1 MPLRNVVRRMVAG
14 YRLMNIERCSAAERP
29 MPVTIVGGTVP
40 FMVQQQPVAIPV
52 QAMQPQSVTVP
63 VYTMQPQPITI
74 PIKIQTSGDEE
85 ELEKRMVEKGFMPK
99 RRASIALEGWGIPV
113 YSTKVDVEGA
123 WEQEVERA
131 KVELNYL
138 LIPKKPEKDE
148 KVYASAKI
156 FWDEKNNRYD
166 YELKESEFTEKLK
179 EVTAKVKTLLEQKM
193 DVDFT
198 KLKRFE
204 AVGYL
209 HKKVDEILGY
219 YGSGLTKHEKDVMH
233 YYMERDFIGLGK
245 IEALMQDDNIED
257 ISCDG
262 VGIPIFI
269 FHRDPKIGSVSSN
282 IMFESKEELDSF
294 IMRLTQLCGKS
305 LSVSS
310 PLVDGSLP
318 DGSRLQATLATDIA
332 RRGSNFTIRKFS
344 QEPLTPVNL
353 LNNST
358 IDVQQL
364 AFLWLAVDY
373 GRSIL
378 VSGGTASGKTS
389 LLNVLS
395 LFIRPERKIISIEDT
410 PELKL
415 PHTHWVPTVA
425 RVPISMGREMG
436 GVSAVGEIDLF
447 DLLKESV
454 RQRPDYTIVGEVRG
468 KEAYVLFQQMATG
481 HPSLATI
488 HAENELKLVD
498 RLTTPPI
505 ELPSS
510 LLANLDIIVFL
521 MRGRYRDKHVRR
533 VNEILEIIGV
543 DPKTQKPVTN
553 QIFRWDPIKDKFE
566 ISSKSV
572 TLKKIGD
579 MNGMSE
585 KQVVEELKR
594 RMFVLDW
601 MNRHCVTSYI
611 DVFTVFS
618 MYYAYPEKVL
628 NMILAEIE
636 AMGEAGEA

>member
-1 MPLRNVVRRMVAG
+1 MPIKDILQRMVSG
-14 YRLMNIERCSAAERP
+14 YRLINSLKYSIAERP
-29 MPVTIVGGTVP
+29 APLILLGSAAHKINERPVT
-40 FMVQQQPVAIPV
+40 IPV
-52 QAMQPQSVTVP
+52 QATQPHPVTMSTRAVQS
-63 VYTMQPQPITI
+63 QPIAI
-74 PIKIQTSGDEE
+74 PIKIQSPEE
-85 ELEKRMVEKGFMPK
+85 DLERNMAEKGFIPK
-99 RRASIALEGWGIPV
+99 QRAAVSLESWGIPL
-113 YSTKVDVEGA
+113 YSAKLNVGGGE
-123 WEQEVERA
+123 EQEFDRTRLQ
-131 KVELNYL
+131 LNYT
-138 LIPKKPEKDE
+138 LIPKRPGKDDR
-148 KVYASAKI
+148 VYASAKI
-156 FWDEKNNRYD
+156 FWDEKNNHYE
-166 YELKESEFTEKLK
+166 YELKEPEFTEKLK
-179 EVTAKVKTLLEQKM
+179 EVTLKVKNLLEQKL

-209 HKKVDEILGY
+209 HKKVDDILGY
-219 YGSGLTKHEKDVMH
+219 YSFGLTKYEKDTMH
-233 YYMERDFIGLGK
+233 YYMERDFIGIGK

-262 VGIPIFI
+262 IGIPIFI
-269 FHRDPKIGSVSSN
+269 FHRNPKIGSVPTN
-282 IMFESKEELDSF
+282 ITFESKEELDSF
-294 IMRLTQLCGKS
+294 IMRMSQLCGKS
-305 LSVSS
+305 LSVAS
-310 PLVDGSLP
+310 PLVDGALP

-353 LNNST
+353 LSNNT

-373 GRSIL
+373 GRSVL

-415 PHTHWVPTVA
+415 PHTHWIPTVA
-425 RVPISMGREMG
+425 RVPISMGREVG
-436 GVSAVGEIDLF
+436 GVSAIGEIDLF

-505 ELPSS
+505 ELPAG
-510 LLANLDIIVFL
+510 LLANLDLIVFL

-543 DPKTQKPVTN
+543 DPKTQKPITN
-553 QIFRWDPIKDKFE
+553 QIFRWDPIRDKFE
-566 ISSKSV
+566 ISNSSV

-579 MNGMSE
+579 MNGLSE
-585 KQVVEELKR
+585 KQILYDLLR
-594 RMFVLDW
+594 RMYVLHW
-601 MNRHCVTSYI
+601 MSRHNVTSYI

-636 AMGEAGEA
+636 ATGEAGEA